1 MLPGNLS
8 GVVQERG
15 GDCVGGAFGECGEAF
30 GGVVALRGEHSS
42 GEVPD
47 RILWEEANLDYEAYV
62 EAAQQLVAN
71 RLAEGHTSDFATLKA
86 TPKGMNLAG
95 GV

>member
-1 MLPGNLS
+1 MTEALTENAENLLR
-8 GVVQERG
+8 Q
-15 GDCVGGAFGECGEAF
+15 
-30 GGVVALRGEHSS
+30 VVALTRKYPS

-47 RILWEEANLDYEAYV
+47 RILWEEAKLDYEAYV

-71 RLAEGHTSDFATLKA
+71 ELADRHTSDFATLKA
-86 TPKGMNLAG
+86 TPKGMKWAR